1 MVKGDRNKTHNHS
14 HEAPQWLVSGEST
27 IRLTNRFNLPEPFV
41 AAVSSDDYE
50 RGDAEYTATEL
61 IKPSRIVAYS
71 RKYDSV
77 MTEDASDRVWRF
89 QGQTKHVVL
98 ERIAKTNPLR
108 YLVEQRFETTMP
120 GTGAIISGK
129 IDLFDCQDGILYD
142 WKETSVWK
150 FMMGDTEEWEQ
161 QANINL
167 HLMRSY
173 PLVNPLGLP
182 AKTFALVQN
191 PKKLINIAILKD
203 WKARQARFSK
213 DPDYPKCAVHVMPL
227 PMWSIGQAQDYINK
241 RVEKHRAEAA
251 DPPVCNKKERWQR
264 DASFAVMRTDRK
276 RALRLYQNRDQAE
289 AALIQ
294 AARIAPPGDAKKFF
308 IEERNAEP
316 VRCLDFCGV
325 QLQCDFG
332 TEAEKKWKEKHKSH
346 ED

>member
-1 MVKGDRNKTHNHS
+1 MK
-14 HEAPQWLVSGEST
+14 
-27 IRLTNRFNLPEPFV
+27 LTNRFNLPEPFV

-71 RKYDSV
+71 RKFDSV
-77 MTEDASDRVWRF
+77 MSEDASERVWRF
-89 QGQTKHVVL
+89 QGQTKHIVL
-98 ERIAKTNPLR
+98 ERIAKADPAR
-108 YLVEQRFETTMP
+108 YMVEQRLEAVMP
-120 GTGAIISGK
+120 GTGAKISAK
-129 IDLFDCQDGILYD
+129 FDLFDRNDATLYD

-167 HLMRSY
+167 YLMRMSGIF
-173 PLVNPLGLP
+173 P
-182 AKTFALVQN
+182 TR
-191 PKKLINIAILKD
+191 LINIAILKD
-203 WKARQARFSK
+203 WKARQARFSR
-213 DPDYPKCAVHVMPL
+213 DPEYPKCAVHVMPL
-227 PMWSIGQAQDYINK
+227 PMWSVGEAQDYINK

-251 DPPVCNKKERWQR
+251 NPPVCNKKERWQR

-289 AALIQ
+289 AALIH
-294 AARIAPPGDAKKFF
+294 AAKIAPPGDAKKFY
-308 IEERNAEP
+308 IEERAAEP

-325 QLQCDFG
+325 QLECDFG
-332 TEAEKKWKEKHKSH
+332 LEAEKKWKEKHASKT